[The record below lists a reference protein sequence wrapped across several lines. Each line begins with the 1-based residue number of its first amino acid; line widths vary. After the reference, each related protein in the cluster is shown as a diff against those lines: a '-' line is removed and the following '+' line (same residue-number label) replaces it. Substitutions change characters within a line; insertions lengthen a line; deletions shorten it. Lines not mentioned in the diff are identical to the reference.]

1 MQKNT
6 KKPNNNNQL
15 NVKRKERN
23 RQKSKDLVFVRLD
36 VDDFVVYIP
45 YLVNQI
51 LWLNHT
57 NIGEG
62 PEKVVG

>member
-45 YLVNQI
+45 YQVNQI
-51 LWLNHT
+51 L
-57 NIGEG
+57 
-62 PEKVVG
+62 